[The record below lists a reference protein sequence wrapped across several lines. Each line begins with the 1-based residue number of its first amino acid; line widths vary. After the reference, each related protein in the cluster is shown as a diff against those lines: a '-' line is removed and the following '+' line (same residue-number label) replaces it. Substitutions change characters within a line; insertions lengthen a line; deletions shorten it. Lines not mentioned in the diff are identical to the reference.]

1 MTLYTLV
8 TIMLVAAYPNVK
20 YDQTITR
27 IKNLTYEQCLIKK
40 DNMFRKATENN
51 NNIIIRCEIQV

>member
-1 MTLYTLV
+1 
-8 TIMLVAAYPNVK
+8 MLVAAYPNVK